1 MVLQDE
7 TTALPLAKTETN
19 KAILFEHRD
28 WIYDHDE
35 PLSRYSLGQVGDN
48 PLVCFGINPS
58 TAVPGNLD
66 PTVAS
71 VARFAVEHSYDGW
84 LMFNLYPQRATNP
97 DNMHKH
103 FQGNIHQK
111 NMAVIERLVGG
122 KSLDVWCAWGT
133 LIEKREYL
141 SRCMQDINEVLTNT
155 NCRYFT
161 RGKISKAGHPH
172 HPLYL
177 RKDSP
182 MDAFD
187 LEKYM
192 AEVLG
197 DSRK

>member
-1 MVLQDE
+1 MICPYE
-7 TTALPLAKTETN
+7 P
-19 KAILFEHRD
+19 EHMFPNNS

-35 PLSRYSLGQVGDN
+35 PLSRYSLGQEGDN
-48 PLVCFGINPS
+48 PLVCFGVNPS

-71 VARFAVEHSYDGW
+71 VERFAVEQGYDGW

-97 DNMHKH
+97 NEMHREMLADL
-103 FQGNIHQK
+103 HQK
-111 NMAVIERLVGG
+111 NVAAIEQLIAG

-133 LIEKREYL
+133 LIEKRDYL
-141 SRCMQDINEVLTNT
+141 SHCMMDIYHVLAKTD
-155 NCRYFT
+155 CRYFT

-187 LEKYM
+187 LHTYINS
-192 AEVLG
+192 VL
-197 DSRK
+197 